1 MPDSEDS
8 VSEFAGW
15 PQAGEVFE
23 MLAVPDS
30 EGMVFEFA
38 VWPQCGLP
46 EVVDAFPE
54 PDSKSLDRMDS
65 SKLIRRVSSMFGR
78 RYAVCS
84 WEVVA
89 PRRTHPSAAPE
100 LYQSVRCCGL
110 VPAIAEGRMARHVHR

>member
-15 PQAGEVFE
+15 PQAGEVVE
-23 MLAVPDS
+23 MFAVPDS

-54 PDSKSLDRMDS
+54 PDSKSLASGSLVLHKDPALFSPDGLFKIDPAWIKYVRQALCRMLVGS
-65 SKLIRRVSSMFGR
+65 
-78 RYAVCS
+78 
-84 WEVVA
+84 
-89 PRRTHPSAAPE
+89 
-100 LYQSVRCCGL
+100 CG
-110 VPAIAEGRMARHVHR
+110 ATADTSGSCA